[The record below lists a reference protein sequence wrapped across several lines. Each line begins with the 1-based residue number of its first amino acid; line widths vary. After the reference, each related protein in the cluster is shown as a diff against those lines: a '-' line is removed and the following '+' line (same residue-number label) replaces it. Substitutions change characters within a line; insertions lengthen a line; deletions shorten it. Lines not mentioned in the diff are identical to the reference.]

1 MKWFGDNYNYLH
13 RLWKTSLFFRA
24 VLGSFYIISAIL
36 IYFAIDCYISGN
48 KGCIG
53 LTIIL
58 GMTFI
63 FMVVVTYGVVYWSI
77 TTYHDDEGDDSF
89 KQTIRSSQ
97 EPIQVKVLNLDADSF
112 VLTNPM
118 DSASLNS
125 PESSKKFS
133 KKSSKKLSKKSSKR
147 RDSISSPDTHIDI
160 ADSFSVANPIVTPS
174 LPLRDQ
180 ERP

>member
-1 MKWFGDNYNYLH
+1 MAKRIREIYHVRMKWFGDNYNYLH

-63 FMVVVTYGVVYWSI
+63 FMVVVSYGIIYWSI
-77 TTYHDDEGDDSF
+77 TAYHDDEEDDSF
-89 KQTIRSSQ
+89 KQTIRSQ
-97 EPIQVKVLNLDADSF
+97 DPIQVKVLNLDADSF
-112 VLTNPM
+112 VLTNPIG
-118 DSASLNS
+118 SASLNS
-125 PESSKKFS
+125 PESSKKL
-133 KKSSKKLSKKSSKR
+133 SKKLSKKSSKR
-147 RDSISSPDTHIDI
+147 RDSIDQSE
-160 ADSFSVANPIVTPS
+160 AFSVANPILTP
-174 LPLRDQ
+174 
-180 ERP
+180 